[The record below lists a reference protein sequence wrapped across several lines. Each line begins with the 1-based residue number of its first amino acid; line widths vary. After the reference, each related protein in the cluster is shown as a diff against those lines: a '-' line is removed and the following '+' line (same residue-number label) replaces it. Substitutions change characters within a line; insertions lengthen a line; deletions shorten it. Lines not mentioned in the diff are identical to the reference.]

1 MKPRLKKI
9 SDQVI
14 VITGA
19 SSGIG
24 LATAREAAQRGAA
37 VVLAARNEE
46 ALRQICE
53 ELRAQGARAEY
64 IAADVA
70 NEDEVRR
77 IATVAL
83 ERFGG
88 FDTWMNIAGVS
99 IFGKNEQVSLKDM
112 RRLFDTNFWGVVHGS
127 LVALPH
133 LKARGGA
140 LINVG
145 SETSE
150 RGIPLQGMYSA
161 SKQAI
166 KGFTDSLRTELE
178 QEGAPV
184 AVTLIKPG
192 SVDTMLVRH
201 AKNYMAGEPRLPG
214 PVYAPEI
221 VADALLHAAQH
232 PTRDMYVG
240 GGARMMTGTARHAP
254 RILDQ
259 LLARFMYRSME
270 SEQPAR
276 DRDDNSLYSPRA
288 DLLERG
294 GVGPRPREF
303 SIYTRAAMHPA
314 ATTAALLGAGVAVA
328 AVWKARHRRQAM
340 GTRSGPTG

>member
-9 SDQVI
+9 ADQVI

-24 LATAREAAQRGAA
+24 LATAREAARRGAA
-37 VVLAARNEE
+37 VVLAARNED

-64 IAADVA
+64 VAADVA
-70 NEDEVRR
+70 SEDDVRR
-77 IATVAL
+77 IATVAQ

-88 FDTWMNIAGVS
+88 FDTWMNVAGVS

-112 RRLFDTNFWGVVHGS
+112 RQLFDINFWGVVHGS
-127 LVALPH
+127 LVAVPH

-150 RGIPLQGMYSA
+150 RAIPLQGIYSA
-161 SKQAI
+161 SKHAVQ
-166 KGFTDSLRTELE
+166 GFSDSLRTELE
-178 QEGAPV
+178 HEGAPV
-184 AVTLIKPG
+184 AVTMIKPA
-192 SVDTMLVRH
+192 SVDTMFVRH
-201 AKNYMAGEPRLPG
+201 AKNYMAGEPRLPA
-214 PVYAPEI
+214 PVYAPET

-232 PTRDMYVG
+232 PVREMYVG
-240 GGARMMTGTARHAP
+240 GAARMMSGAARHAP
-254 RILDQ
+254 RVLDQ

-270 SEQPAR
+270 SKEPAR
-276 DRDDNSLYSPRA
+276 DRDDNSLYGPRE

-294 GVGPRPREF
+294 GVGPRPRRF
-303 SIYTRAAMHPA
+303 SAYTKAAMHPA
-314 ATTAALLGAGVAVA
+314 ATTAALVGAGVALA
-328 AVWKARHRRQAM
+328 AVWKARRQAN
-340 GTRSGPTG
+340 R